1 VRLAPSYPIV
11 TPRLRLQPVTE
22 ADVPELLSYRGR
34 EDVCRYLPFPP
45 MTREVLLARL
55 AAGLDRTEITGE
67 GQALTLGVRLES
79 SGALP
84 SDTLIGDVVL
94 FFHSATHRS
103 GELGYVFAPEAAGHG
118 YATEACRAVLG
129 LAFGPLALHRVSARL
144 DARNS
149 PSDRLA
155 RRLGMRRE
163 AHLVEDEMFKGEWSD
178 TVVFGLLDREWR
190 AVHGRAQ

>member
-1 VRLAPSYPIV
+1 VRLAPSYPIL
-11 TPRLRLQPVTE
+11 TARLRLQPVTE
-22 ADVPELLSYRGR
+22 ADVPELLTYRGR

-79 SGALP
+79 SGAL
-84 SDTLIGDVVL
+84 LGDVVL

-118 YATEACRAVLG
+118 YATEACRAVLQ

-149 PSDRLA
+149 ASDRLA

-178 TVVFGLLDREWR
+178 TVIFGLLDRDW
-190 AVHGRAQ
+190 AAGAAQGRP